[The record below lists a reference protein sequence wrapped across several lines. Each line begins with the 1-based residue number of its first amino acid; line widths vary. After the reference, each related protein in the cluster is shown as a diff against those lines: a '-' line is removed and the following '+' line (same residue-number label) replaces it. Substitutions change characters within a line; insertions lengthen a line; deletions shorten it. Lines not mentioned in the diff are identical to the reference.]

1 MCGIFIY
8 TMYQIVLTENRK
20 KIKTLYNY
28 TRESDVNYRF
38 EKLKSQDTFFP
49 KTKIYR
55 DKKLVDVNYEILLIK
70 KRTQD
75 DVNRI
80 IKNELGKFVEET
92 IDDDEWVI
100 IQTSFY
106 PVEETFNV
114 SGANRKLTAKEIIDN
129 VVTVNKQKKAPKQIL
144 MLNNKIVIEG
154 LDLFIVTCKD
164 INETIRLYNK
174 IRTYC
179 FDNKIGDVVFFGS
192 IPKDNRKAWYKK
204 IHERTG
210 IGYNRLYR
218 SNSR

>member
-1 MCGIFIY
+1 
-8 TMYQIVLTENRK
+8 MYQIVLTENRK
-20 KIKTLYNY
+20 KIKTLYSY

-38 EKLKSQDTFFP
+38 EKLKSQDIFFP

-55 DKKLVDVNYEILLIK
+55 DKKLVDVNYEILLLK
-70 KRTQD
+70 KKD
-75 DVNRI
+75 ENDVNRV
-80 IKNELGKFVEET
+80 IKNELGKFVEEVL
-92 IDDDEWVI
+92 DDDDWVI
-100 IQTSFY
+100 IETSYY

-114 SGANRKLTAKEIIDN
+114 SGANRKLTAKEIVDH
-129 VVTVNKQKKAPKQIL
+129 VVMANKQKKSPKQLL

-154 LDLFIVTCKD
+154 LDLFIITCKD
-164 INETIRLYNK
+164 IDETIRFYNK

-179 FDNKIGDVVFFGS
+179 FDNKISDIIFFGL
-192 IPKDNRKAWYKK
+192 IPKENRKVWYKK

>member
-70 KRTQD
+70 KRAQD

-164 INETIRLYNK
+164 IDETIRLYNK